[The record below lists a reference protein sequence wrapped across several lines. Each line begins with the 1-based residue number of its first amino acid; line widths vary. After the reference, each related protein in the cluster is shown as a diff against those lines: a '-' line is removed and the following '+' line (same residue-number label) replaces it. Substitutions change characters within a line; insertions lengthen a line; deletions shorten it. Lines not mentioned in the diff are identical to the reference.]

1 MFEDIFANLKDA
13 AMFQKE
19 VVDEGDGSL
28 QKVFDQERFRE
39 GMKNMGALG
48 AEMSKPIPPPQML
61 PPGQAPQMPQMQQP
75 MINPYSPVNY
85 LGPGS
90 VVREGEMGGSVMRE
104 GEMNMMQQY
113 SPQNMNMQQIMD
125 MLKRAGY

>member
-19 VVDEGDGSL
+19 VVDDGGVT
-28 QKVFDQERFRE
+28 QKVFDKERFQE

-75 MINPYSPVNY
+75 MINPYSPVSY
-85 LGPGS
+85 LGP
-90 VVREGEMGGSVMRE
+90 GSVMRE